1 MKIFINHLLA
11 LVFVFSVHNVFADN
25 AISGFENIPFGAPL
39 EVVQKEI
46 LKKGMTQTG
55 LVKEE
60 DGYHIVQASRGDK
73 WNKSTLT
80 FIIDKKSDQLG
91 LVIEDFTELLSDKA
105 LIKQMTDQYGKPLG
119 EKATETLFEKI
130 KAGLPADVERIT
142 VWADK
147 QDRFVR
153 VLYFGS
159 HVAVEYLDTNIL

>member
-1 MKIFINHLLA
+1 MRTLINVLA
-11 LVFVFSVHNVFADN
+11 FVFVFSVHNVFAGN
-25 AISGFENIPFGAPL
+25 TINGFENIPFGATL
-39 EVVQKEI
+39 EVVKKEI
-46 LKKGMTQTG
+46 LQKGAIQTG
-55 LVKEE
+55 LVEE
-60 DGYHIVQASRGDK
+60 DNYTIVQASRGDK

-80 FIIDKKSDQLG
+80 FIVDKKSDQLG
-91 LVIEDFTELLSDKA
+91 LVIEDFTEMLSDKA

-119 EKATETLFEKI
+119 EKATKTLFKEI

-159 HVAVEYLDTNIL
+159 HVAVEYLDTRIL